1 MHVVQIEHAVSD
13 YDTWKAAFDS
23 DLAYRRASG
32 VRRYEVFRPVG
43 DPRYVAVDL
52 EFETLTEARRSRP
65 RSKACGGRPRRWP
78 RSVERPK
85 ARIVDIVERHD
96 Y

>member
-23 DLAYRRASG
+23 DPAHRRASG

-52 EFETLTEARRSRP
+52 EFETLTEAQAFKSVLEGVWQSP
-65 RSKACGGRPRRWP
+65 QALAALGGA
-78 RSVERPK
+78 PK